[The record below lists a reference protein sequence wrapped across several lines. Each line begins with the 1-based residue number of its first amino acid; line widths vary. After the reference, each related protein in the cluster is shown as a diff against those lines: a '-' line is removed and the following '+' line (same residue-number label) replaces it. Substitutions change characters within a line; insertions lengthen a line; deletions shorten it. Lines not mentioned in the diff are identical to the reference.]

1 MSYLESVNHLKCEI
15 NNRCMKK
22 LNIYPQTL
30 INSHNLHNPQNHNYY

>member
-22 LNIYPQTL
+22 LNIYPQ
-30 INSHNLHNPQNHNYY
+30 NPHKLS